1 MDFLKILGKNAWEYV
16 KYIPFLLLLGLY
28 FIISFV
34 ILAFLILGIPVAIFN
49 LFINVGIISETNPS
63 SNTFLIFTVWISL
76 LVSLCFSLSDLDY
89 GKPLFTKFMTV
100 ISTVLSFL
108 VVVNV
113 PIALLI
119 NLIPISPL
127 SKLSVDNQFLIG
139 LIIYFLFMGMVY
151 LLNKL
156 IKDTKKEY
164 DRRGYWW

>member
-1 MDFLKILGKNAWEYV
+1 MEFIRLLWKNIKGYLYE
-16 KYIPFLLLLGLY
+16 IPYLLLIGLY

-34 ILAFLILGIPVAIFN
+34 ILAFLLLGIPISIFN

-63 SNTFLIFTVWISL
+63 FNTFLIFTVWISL
-76 LVSLCFSLSDLDY
+76 LVSLCFSLEDLDY
-89 GKPLFTKFMTV
+89 RKPLFTKVITV
-100 ISTVLSFL
+100 ISTVLSTL

-127 SKLSVDNQFLIG
+127 SNLSVDNQFLIG

-151 LLNKL
+151 LLSKL

-164 DRRGYWW
+164 DRRGY

>member
-1 MDFLKILGKNAWEYV
+1 MEFIRLLWKNIKGYLYE
-16 KYIPFLLLLGLY
+16 IPYLLLIGLY

-34 ILAFLILGIPVAIFN
+34 ILAFLILGIPIAIFN
-49 LFINVGIISETNPS
+49 LFINVGIISETNPI

-76 LVSLCFSLSDLDY
+76 VFSVIISMTELQDVK
-89 GKPLFTKFMTV
+89 KPIFYKLLEGLRMTLN
-100 ISTVLSFL
+100 IL

-127 SKLSVDNQFLIG
+127 SRLDVENQFIIG
-139 LIIYFLFMGMVY
+139 VIIYFIFMVMVY
-151 LLNKL
+151 LVSKL

-164 DRRGYWW
+164 DRRNW

>member
-16 KYIPFLLLLGLY
+16 KCIPFFLLIGLY

-34 ILAFLILGIPVAIFN
+34 ILALLILGIPIAIFN

-63 SNTFLIFTVWISL
+63 FNAFLIFTVWISL
-76 LVSLCFSLSDLDY
+76 VFAVIISMTELQDVK
-89 GKPLFTKFMTV
+89 KP
-100 ISTVLSFL
+100 VLSKLIEGLIMTLNIL

-151 LLNKL
+151 LLSKL

-164 DRRGYWW
+164 DRRDY

>member
-1 MDFLKILGKNAWEYV
+1 MEFTRLLWKNIKGYLYE
-16 KYIPFLLLLGLY
+16 IPYLLLIGLY

-34 ILAFLILGIPVAIFN
+34 ILAFLILGIPIAIFN

-63 SNTFLIFTVWISL
+63 PNTFLIITVWISL
-76 LVSLCFSLSDLDY
+76 VFSVIISMTELQDVK
-89 GKPLFTKFMTV
+89 KPIFYKLIEGLRM
-100 ISTVLSFL
+100 ILNIL

-127 SKLSVDNQFLIG
+127 SRLDVENQFLIG
-139 LIIYFLFMGMVY
+139 FIIYIVFMIMVY
-151 LLNKL
+151 LVSKL

-164 DRRGYWW
+164 DRRNW

>member
-1 MDFLKILGKNAWEYV
+1 MEFTRLLWKNIKGYLYE
-16 KYIPFLLLLGLY
+16 IPYLLLIGLY

-34 ILAFLILGIPVAIFN
+34 ILAFLILGVPIAIFN

-76 LVSLCFSLSDLDY
+76 VFSVIISMTELQDVK
-89 GKPLFTKFMTV
+89 KPIFYKLIEGLRM
-100 ISTVLSFL
+100 ILNIL

-127 SKLSVDNQFLIG
+127 SRLDVENQFIIG
-139 LIIYFLFMGMVY
+139 VVIYFIFMAVVY
-151 LLNKL
+151 LVSKL

-164 DRRGYWW
+164 DRRNW

>member
-1 MDFLKILGKNAWEYV
+1 MEFIRLLWKNIKGYLYE
-16 KYIPFLLLLGLY
+16 IPYLLLIGLY

-34 ILAFLILGIPVAIFN
+34 ILAFLILGIPIAIFN

-76 LVSLCFSLSDLDY
+76 VFSVIISMTELQDVKKPIFYKLIEGLSMILN
-89 GKPLFTKFMTV
+89 
-100 ISTVLSFL
+100 IL

-127 SKLSVDNQFLIG
+127 SKLDVENQFIIG
-139 LIIYFLFMGMVY
+139 VIIYFIFMAVVY
-151 LLNKL
+151 LVSKL

-164 DRRGYWW
+164 DRRNW

>member
-1 MDFLKILGKNAWEYV
+1 MEFIRLLWKNIKGYLYE
-16 KYIPFLLLLGLY
+16 IPYLLLIGLY

-34 ILAFLILGIPVAIFN
+34 ILASLILGIPIAIFN

-76 LVSLCFSLSDLDY
+76 VFSVIISMTELQDVKKPIFYKLIEGLSMILN
-89 GKPLFTKFMTV
+89 
-100 ISTVLSFL
+100 IL

-127 SKLSVDNQFLIG
+127 SRLDVENQFIIG
-139 LIIYFLFMGMVY
+139 VIIYFIFMAVVY
-151 LLNKL
+151 LVSKL

-164 DRRGYWW
+164 DRRNW

>member
-1 MDFLKILGKNAWEYV
+1 MEFTRLLWKNIKGYLYE
-16 KYIPFLLLLGLY
+16 IPYLLLIGLY

-34 ILAFLILGIPVAIFN
+34 ILAFLILGVPIAIFN

-76 LVSLCFSLSDLDY
+76 VFSVIISMTELQDVK
-89 GKPLFTKFMTV
+89 KPIFYKLIEGLRM
-100 ISTVLSFL
+100 ILNIL

-127 SKLSVDNQFLIG
+127 SRLDVENQFIIG
-139 LIIYFLFMGMVY
+139 VVIYFIFMAVVY
-151 LLNKL
+151 LVSKL

-164 DRRGYWW
+164 DRRN

>member
-1 MDFLKILGKNAWEYV
+1 MEFTRLLWKNIKGYLYE
-16 KYIPFLLLLGLY
+16 IPYLLLIGLY

-34 ILAFLILGIPVAIFN
+34 ILASLILGIPIAIFN

-76 LVSLCFSLSDLDY
+76 VFSVIISMTELQDVK
-89 GKPLFTKFMTV
+89 KPMFYKLLEGLRMTLN
-100 ISTVLSFL
+100 IL

-127 SKLSVDNQFLIG
+127 SRLDVENQFIIG
-139 LIIYFLFMGMVY
+139 VIIYFIFMVMVY
-151 LLNKL
+151 LVSKL

-164 DRRGYWW
+164 DRRNW

>member
-1 MDFLKILGKNAWEYV
+1 MEFIRLLWKNIKGYLYE
-16 KYIPFLLLLGLY
+16 IPYLLLIGLY

-34 ILAFLILGIPVAIFN
+34 ILAFLILGIPIAIFN

-76 LVSLCFSLSDLDY
+76 VFSVIISMTELQDVKKPIFYKLIEGLSMILN
-89 GKPLFTKFMTV
+89 
-100 ISTVLSFL
+100 IL

-127 SKLSVDNQFLIG
+127 SRLDVENQFIIG
-139 LIIYFLFMGMVY
+139 VIIYFIFMAMVY
-151 LLNKL
+151 LVSKL

-164 DRRGYWW
+164 DRRNW

>member
-1 MDFLKILGKNAWEYV
+1 MEFIRLLWKNIKGYLYE
-16 KYIPFLLLLGLY
+16 IPYLLLIGLY

-34 ILAFLILGIPVAIFN
+34 ILAFLILGIPIAIFN

-76 LVSLCFSLSDLDY
+76 VFSVIISMTELQDVKKPIFYKLIEGLSMILN
-89 GKPLFTKFMTV
+89 
-100 ISTVLSFL
+100 IL

-127 SKLSVDNQFLIG
+127 SRLDVENQFIIG
-139 LIIYFLFMGMVY
+139 VVIYFIFMAMVY
-151 LLNKL
+151 LVSKL

-164 DRRGYWW
+164 DRRNW

>member
-1 MDFLKILGKNAWEYV
+1 MEFTRLLWKNIKGYLYE
-16 KYIPFLLLLGLY
+16 IPYLLLIGLY

-34 ILAFLILGIPVAIFN
+34 ILAFLILGIPIAIFN

-63 SNTFLIFTVWISL
+63 PNTFLIITVWISL
-76 LVSLCFSLSDLDY
+76 VFSVIISMTELQDVK
-89 GKPLFTKFMTV
+89 KPIFYKLIEGLRIILNT
-100 ISTVLSFL
+100 L

-127 SKLSVDNQFLIG
+127 SRLDVENQFLIG
-139 LIIYFLFMGMVY
+139 FIIYIVFMIMVY
-151 LLNKL
+151 LVSKL

-164 DRRGYWW
+164 DRRNW

>member
-1 MDFLKILGKNAWEYV
+1 MEFIRLLWKNIKGYLYE
-16 KYIPFLLLLGLY
+16 IPYLLLIGLH

-34 ILAFLILGIPVAIFN
+34 ILAFLILGIPIAIFN

-63 SNTFLIFTVWISL
+63 YNTFLIFTVWISL
-76 LVSLCFSLSDLDY
+76 VFSVIISMTELQDVK
-89 GKPLFTKFMTV
+89 KPIFYKLIEGLTMTLN
-100 ISTVLSFL
+100 IL

-127 SKLSVDNQFLIG
+127 SRLDVENQFIIG
-139 LIIYFLFMGMVY
+139 VIIYFIFMAVVY
-151 LLNKL
+151 LVSKL

-164 DRRGYWW
+164 DRRGY

>member
-1 MDFLKILGKNAWEYV
+1 MEFIRLLWKNIKGYLYE
-16 KYIPFLLLLGLY
+16 IPYLLLIGLY

-34 ILAFLILGIPVAIFN
+34 ILASLILGIPIAIFN

-76 LVSLCFSLSDLDY
+76 VFSVIISMTELQDVKKPIFYKLIEGLSMILN
-89 GKPLFTKFMTV
+89 
-100 ISTVLSFL
+100 IL

-127 SKLSVDNQFLIG
+127 SKLDVENQFIIG
-139 LIIYFLFMGMVY
+139 VIIYFIFMAVVY
-151 LLNKL
+151 LVSKL

-164 DRRGYWW
+164 DRRNW

>member
-1 MDFLKILGKNAWEYV
+1 MEFIRLLWKNIKGYLYE
-16 KYIPFLLLLGLY
+16 IPYLLLIGLY

-34 ILAFLILGIPVAIFN
+34 ILAFLILGVPIAIFN

-76 LVSLCFSLSDLDY
+76 VFSVIISMTELQDVK
-89 GKPLFTKFMTV
+89 KPIFYKLIEGLRM
-100 ISTVLSFL
+100 ILNIL

-127 SKLSVDNQFLIG
+127 SKLDVENQFIIG
-139 LIIYFLFMGMVY
+139 VIIYFIFMAVVY
-151 LLNKL
+151 LVSKL

-164 DRRGYWW
+164 DRRNW

>member
-1 MDFLKILGKNAWEYV
+1 MEFIRLLWKNIKGYLYE
-16 KYIPFLLLLGLY
+16 IPYLLLIGLY

-34 ILAFLILGIPVAIFN
+34 ILAFLILGIPIAIFN

-76 LVSLCFSLSDLDY
+76 VFSVIISMTELQDVK
-89 GKPLFTKFMTV
+89 KPIFYKL
-100 ISTVLSFL
+100 IEGLRIILNIL

-127 SKLSVDNQFLIG
+127 SRLDVENQFIIG
-139 LIIYFLFMGMVY
+139 VVIYFIFMAMVY
-151 LLNKL
+151 LVSKL
-156 IKDTKKEY
+156 IKDTKEEY
-164 DRRGYWW
+164 KRRN

>member
-1 MDFLKILGKNAWEYV
+1 MEFTRLLWKNIKGYLYE
-16 KYIPFLLLLGLY
+16 IPYLLLIGLY

-34 ILAFLILGIPVAIFN
+34 ILASLILGIPIAIFN

-63 SNTFLIFTVWISL
+63 PNTFLIITVWISL
-76 LVSLCFSLSDLDY
+76 VFSVIISMTELQDVK
-89 GKPLFTKFMTV
+89 KPIFYKLIEGLRM
-100 ISTVLSFL
+100 ILNIL

-127 SKLSVDNQFLIG
+127 SRLDVENQFLIG
-139 LIIYFLFMGMVY
+139 FIIYIVFMIMVY
-151 LLNKL
+151 LVSKL

-164 DRRGYWW
+164 DRRNW